1 MYRLHS
7 LMLINRIVG
16 ITCNKEA
23 QRIALSFITAVLP
36 NFFNYVS
43 NLAVTRCE
51 NVDDFL
57 SDMCLF

>member
-1 MYRLHS
+1 
-7 LMLINRIVG
+7 MLINRIVG

-23 QRIALSFITAVLP
+23 QRTYSAQFYNCCVLP